1 MSRSA
6 DTSLRPHLA
15 QAPDFS
21 QSSDTP
27 AFLVFFLIISALAL
41 LKGRGDRFGGAANSG
56 AQKQAMLAHHLAL
69 PHGPPSAAVIRRVF
83 QHLAAVAFRAAI
95 LNLVC

>member
-1 MSRSA
+1 
-6 DTSLRPHLA
+6 
-15 QAPDFS
+15 
-21 QSSDTP
+21 
-27 AFLVFFLIISALAL
+27 
-41 LKGRGDRFGGAANSG
+41 
-56 AQKQAMLAHHLAL
+56 MLAHHLAL

>member
-1 MSRSA
+1 MP
-6 DTSLRPHLA
+6 TRPYALTWPKRLISPSPA
-15 QAPDFS
+15 
-21 QSSDTP
+21 TP
-27 AFLVFFLIISALAL
+27 PPSWFFFLIINILAL

-69 PHGPPSAAVIRRVF
+69 PHGAPSAAVIRRVF